1 MSMGE
6 IKLYDTIKDKDGN
19 RYRVTEVSDSLGVI
33 KAVRIKGE
41 EQVSSGRP
49 RMIKMVDIDGHKYM
63 KVKSIP
69 PVTVTHQEP
78 KPSEKAAE
86 KQSATVH
93 NYNVAASDPEA
104 RIKALMEVIDRQAEK
119 IAELEKDNDFAFQP
133 IDIEVLKA
141 ELKDKTQECIELKK
155 TISKMQQK
163 HEEDISI
170 LKSELDR
177 YKKAEQDLREINME
191 LGSDNGLLKARCQEL
206 ERQNQELKKSNAA
219 LIGIAD
225 STAMSIGIINKL
237 MEERG

>member
-41 EQVSSGRP
+41 EQVSCGRP

-93 NYNVAASDPEA
+93 NYNVASNDPEA
-104 RIKALMEVIDRQAEK
+104 RIKALMEVIDRQANK
-119 IAELEKDNDFAFQP
+119 ITELE
-133 IDIEVLKA
+133 EELKA
-141 ELKDKTQECIELKK
+141 REFYPVDEGTELKDRIQECIDLKK

-163 HEEDISI
+163 REEDIAVI
-170 LKSELDR
+170 KAELDR
-177 YKKAEQDLREINME
+177 YKKAEQDLREINEE
-191 LGSDNGLLKARCQEL
+191 LGEENHLLNEDCEKLKQEN
-206 ERQNQELKKSNAA
+206 RELKKSNAA

>member
-6 IKLYDTIKDKDGN
+6 IKLYDTIKDKEGN

-41 EQVSSGRP
+41 EQVSCGRP
-49 RMIKMVDIDGHKYM
+49 RMIKMVDIDGKKYM
-63 KVKSIP
+63 KLRSIP

-86 KQSATVH
+86 KQSAMVH
-93 NYNVAASDPEA
+93 NYNVASNDPEA
-104 RIKALMEVIDRQAEK
+104 RINALMEVIDRQADK
-119 IAELEKDNDFAFQP
+119 ISELEEQQ
-133 IDIEVLKA
+133 KA
-141 ELKDKTQECIELKK
+141 SITETEGIADYRK
-155 TISKMQQK
+155 TISKMRAT
-163 HEEDISI
+163 HAEDIAV
-170 LKSELDR
+170 LKAELDR

-191 LGSDNGLLKARCQEL
+191 LGSDNDLLKARYQEL

>member
-6 IKLYDTIKDKDGN
+6 IKLYDTIKDKEGN

-41 EQVSSGRP
+41 EQVSCGRP

-86 KQSATVH
+86 KQSAMVH
-93 NYNVAASDPEA
+93 NYNVASNDPEA
-104 RIKALMEVIDRQAEK
+104 RINALMKVIDRQADR
-119 IAELEKDNDFAFQP
+119 ISELEEQQ
-133 IDIEVLKA
+133 KA
-141 ELKDKTQECIELKK
+141 SITETEGIADYRK
-155 TISKMQQK
+155 TISKMRAT
-163 HEEDISI
+163 HAEDIAV
-170 LKSELDR
+170 LKAELDR

-191 LGSDNGLLKARCQEL
+191 LGSDNSLLKARCQEL

>member
-41 EQVSSGRP
+41 DQVSSGRP
-49 RMIKMVDIDGHKYM
+49 RMIKMADIDGKKYM
-63 KVKSIP
+63 KLRSIP

-86 KQSATVH
+86 KQSAMVH
-93 NYNVAASDPEA
+93 NYNVASNDPEA
-104 RIKALMEVIDRQAEK
+104 RINALMEVIDRQADK
-119 IAELEKDNDFAFQP
+119 ISELEEQQ
-133 IDIEVLKA
+133 KA
-141 ELKDKTQECIELKK
+141 SITETEGIADYRK
-155 TISKMQQK
+155 TISKMRAT
-163 HEEDISI
+163 HAEDIAV
-170 LKSELDR
+170 LKAELDR

-219 LIGIAD
+219 LIDIAD